1 MRVVWTDQAKD
12 GKNWVA
18 NYIRRRFGYRYT
30 KKFMQEVDKIVGI
43 VKQQPN
49 IGSFEPLLADL
60 PTSYRSIVV
69 SHLSKIVYYV
79 NGDIIYIVDFWDVR
93 REPDALASQVKGLTN

>member
-18 NYIRRRFGYRYT
+18 NYIRGRFGYRYK
-30 KKFMQEVDKIVGI
+30 KKFMQEVDKIVEM
-43 VKQQPN
+43 VQQHPN

-60 PTSYRSIVV
+60 PTAYRSIVV
-69 SHLSKIVYYV
+69 NHLSKIVYYTS
-79 NGDIIYIVDFWDVR
+79 GDIIYIADFWDVR
-93 REPDALASQVKGLTN
+93 REPDALAAQVKE